1 MTTIRQ
7 FAQDDAFAKLLGIE
21 LLDVSAGR
29 AKARL
34 TISAKHLNGH
44 HTAHGGA
51 IFSLADFVFAAA
63 ANSYGT
69 VAVAINV
76 NISYFN
82 AVSEGTLTAEAREIS
97 CNPKLATY
105 SIPVTD
111 ERGELVALFQG
122 MAYRKKTSI

>member
-1 MTTIRQ
+1 MNTIQQ
-7 FAQDDAFAKLLGIE
+7 FAQNDTFAELLGIE
-21 LLDVSAGR
+21 LVDVSEGR

-34 TISAKHLNGH
+34 KISAKHLNGH
-44 HTAHGGA
+44 HTVHGGA
-51 IFSLADFVFAAA
+51 IFTLADFVFAAA
-63 ANSYGT
+63 SNSYGT

-76 NISYFN
+76 NISYVN
-82 AVSEGTLTAEAREIS
+82 AVTGGTLTAEAREMS
-97 CNPKLATY
+97 RNPKLATY